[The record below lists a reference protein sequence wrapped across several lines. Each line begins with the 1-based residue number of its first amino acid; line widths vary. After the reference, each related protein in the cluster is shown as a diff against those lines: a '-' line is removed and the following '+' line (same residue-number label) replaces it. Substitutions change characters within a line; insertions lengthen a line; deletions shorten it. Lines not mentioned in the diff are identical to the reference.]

1 MGTRGIPNRKSFQKE
16 YLLLSEAIRISIEQG
31 EDMFS
36 RFVRTGKEDTDS
48 ARGRE
53 MLASAE
59 IGE

>member
-1 MGTRGIPNRKSFQKE
+1 MANPFRKDTCSR
-16 YLLLSEAIRISIEQG
+16 IRISIEQV

-36 RFVRTGKEDTDS
+36 RFVRIGREDMDN